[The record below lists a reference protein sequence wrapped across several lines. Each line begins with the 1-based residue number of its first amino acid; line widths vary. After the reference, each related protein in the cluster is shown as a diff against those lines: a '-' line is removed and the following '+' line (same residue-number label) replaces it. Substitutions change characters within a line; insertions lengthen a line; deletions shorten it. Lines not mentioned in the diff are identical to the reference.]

1 MEKVFVKK
9 LQLFRRAVVQP
20 FEQLFA
26 NQHSPTPT
34 MKRALILSM
43 LAASF
48 GFAQNPPPPPPN
60 PPFPP
65 NGPGAP
71 GGPPNGPNGRPE
83 RGPEGNGP
91 NGQGPVRPFAEMLK
105 RRLDGNGPLDQLG
118 EEDRKR
124 IRAAIE
130 KVWNNDAVKSARDGA
145 ADAAKKYRDVLH
157 DAAAEADPSI
167 KPLLDKIAAT
177 MAKQPMGQGPFQPNT
192 LGERKPDGQGLSPG
206 RPDGQPRPE
215 GRMRDGQ
222 RPEGQPNN
230 RPDGPPRG
238 EGRGRPD
245 GQPRPDGPPRD
256 GQPRG
261 DGQPR
266 PDGQFQPRPEG
277 QPPQPPQPR
286 GEGGQP
292 KPEGNG
298 NGDQARGQRGEGFQP
313 MRLFGFGPE
322 DAAKLTEDQR
332 AQLRTAVEKITQ
344 MPAVK
349 ELREAM
355 EKADGEGKRDVFRKL
370 REKVVEVLRT
380 EYPDLGK
387 ALRDLRGPDKA
398 PPQREPGRGEG
409 RPDAPPAPLP
419 TKDVPPPAPNAPG
432 APESSPPK

>member
-1 MEKVFVKK
+1 
-9 LQLFRRAVVQP
+9 
-20 FEQLFA
+20 
-26 NQHSPTPT
+26 
-34 MKRALILSM
+34 
-43 LAASF
+43 
-48 GFAQNPPPPPPN
+48 
-60 PPFPP
+60 
-65 NGPGAP
+65 
-71 GGPPNGPNGRPE
+71 
-83 RGPEGNGP
+83 
-91 NGQGPVRPFAEMLK
+91 MLK

-177 MAKQPMGQGPFQPNT
+177 MAKQPMGQVPFQPNA
-192 LGERKPDGQGLSPG
+192 LGERKPDGQGQG
-206 RPDGQPRPE
+206 RPDGQSRPE
-215 GRMRDGQ
+215 GRMRPDGQ

-245 GQPRPDGPPRD
+245 GQPRGE
-256 GQPRG
+256 
-261 DGQPR
+261 GQPR
-266 PDGQFQPRPEG
+266 PDGQFQPQPQPQPRPEG
-277 QPPQPPQPR
+277 QPPQPR
-286 GEGGQP
+286 GDGAQP
-292 KPEGNG
+292 KPEGSS
-298 NGDQARGQRGEGFQP
+298 DQARGPRGEGFQP

-344 MPAVK
+344 LPAVK
-349 ELREAM
+349 ELRESL
-355 EKADGEGKRDVFRKL
+355 EKADGEGKREVFRKL
-370 REKVVEVLRT
+370 REKVGEIMRA

-387 ALRDLRGPDKA
+387 ALRELRGPEGDA
-398 PPQREPGRGEG
+398 PQRGPGRGEG
-409 RPDAPPAPLP
+409 RPDAPSAPLP